1 MQMSRTLEH
10 GFTLGELL
18 IALAVVGISLTIAVP
33 GFNDMVN
40 NNRRRAAVNEF
51 VSTLHIARSEAIT
64 RNQRITVCPTAG
76 GATCEAVAWSQ
87 GWLTFVDL
95 NSDQSV
101 NPGELVVSHVEEQSR
116 MNINSAQFGA
126 FLMFRPNGRM
136 MVANAAQNTG
146 EATFCDP
153 RGAQHARVVIISSSG
168 LPRLSKTTTAGGAPA
183 CP

>member
-1 MQMSRTLEH
+1 MQMSRTLQC
-10 GFTLGELL
+10 GFTLAELL

-33 GFNDMVN
+33 GFNSMVN

-51 VSTLHIARSEAIT
+51 VSTLHVARSEAIT
-64 RNQRITVCPTAG
+64 RNQRVTVCPTAA
-76 GATCEAVAWSQ
+76 GATCEAVAWNQ
-87 GWLTFVDL
+87 GWLAFVDV
-95 NSDQSV
+95 NSDQTVS
-101 NPGELVVSHVEEQSR
+101 PGEQVVSHVEQKPR
-116 MNINSAQFGA
+116 VDINSAEFGA

-136 MVANAAQNTG
+136 MVANPAQNSG

-153 RGAQHARVVIISSSG
+153 RGAQFARVVIISSSG